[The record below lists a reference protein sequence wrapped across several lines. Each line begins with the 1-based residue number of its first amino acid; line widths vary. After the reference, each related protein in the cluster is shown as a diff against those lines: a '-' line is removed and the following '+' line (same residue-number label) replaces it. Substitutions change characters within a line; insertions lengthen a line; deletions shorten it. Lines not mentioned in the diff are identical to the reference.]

1 MADSIEASFAE
12 AVILIDQARKRAH
25 QAVGHELVG
34 LYWRLGEYI
43 GRKIKTAEG
52 AKVWWTASPPA
63 SLPHFPGRR
72 GYTGRNLFRM
82 RQFYETYVGASNC
95 DTTGDTIAMDPQPH
109 HPCAVK
115 AT

>member
-52 AKVWWTASPPA
+52 AKVWWTASPGISPA
-63 SLPHFPGRR
+63 ASPAGGAIRAA
-72 GYTGRNLFRM
+72 
-82 RQFYETYVGASNC
+82 TYLE
-95 DTTGDTIAMDPQPH
+95 
-109 HPCAVK
+109 
-115 AT
+115 